1 MEKLY
6 KERVIYKDKMAKAKE
21 LYQDKGDK
29 RLQNEIS
36 KNYNIQLARKIA
48 LNSAY
53 GVLGNQYFKY
63 FDVRHVEGITMAG
76 QLTIRWIERDVN
88 AYLNK
93 LLKTNNDVY
102 VVASDTDSIYIKL
115 DSVVNKIFKDKSD
128 NKKIVKVLDKFCEEK
143 LQPYID
149 KSFSQSWQICE
160 SIRSKNVYETRSN
173 QIKVYGLK
181 KDIS

>member
-1 MEKLY
+1 MSFQFRTDKQGFLPELMDKLY

-21 LYQDKGDK
+21 LYQETDDT
-29 RLQNEIS
+29 RLKNEIS

-53 GVLGNQYFKY
+53 RSFFISNQYFKY
-63 FDVRHVEGITMAG
+63 FDVRHAENITMAG

-93 LLKTNNDVY
+93 LLKTSNDVY

-115 DSVVNKIFKDKSD
+115 DSIVNKIFKDKSD
-128 NKKIVKVLDKFCEEK
+128 NKKIVKVLDRFCEEK
-143 LQPYID
+143 LQPLY
-149 KSFSQSWQICE
+149 
-160 SIRSKNVYETRSN
+160 R
-173 QIKVYGLK
+173 
-181 KDIS
+181 